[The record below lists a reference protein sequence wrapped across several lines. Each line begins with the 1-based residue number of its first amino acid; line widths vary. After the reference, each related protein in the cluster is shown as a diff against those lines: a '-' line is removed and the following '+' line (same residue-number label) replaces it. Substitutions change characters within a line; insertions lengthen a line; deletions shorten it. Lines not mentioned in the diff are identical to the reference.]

1 VTEPRRGTSL
11 VETLVAMALG
21 IFILHMGMTTMAR
34 LRAFGQRAT
43 VVHDEMLGARIG
55 RTVLREELRRGVPG
69 RDRWADSDS
78 IVLRAFRGAG
88 LVCATDTTRSAVTVA
103 YSGPR
108 LPDPRKD
115 SVEWMAADGS
125 VGVADLAAIETL
137 EVGCPPELSSARNLR
152 MTLDGFWPA
161 GVVAIRVFERGSYHL
176 TGSALR
182 YRTGLGGRQP
192 ISPEVWRD
200 TASQLRIGELAIG
213 YTLSPA
219 SGSPPWTG
227 FLDWSHRRPDASP

>member
-1 VTEPRRGTSL
+1 
-11 VETLVAMALG
+11 MALG
-21 IFILHMGMTTMAR
+21 CFILHMAMTTMAR
-34 LRAFGQRAT
+34 LRAFGQRST
-43 VVHDEMLGARIG
+43 VVHDEILGARIG

-78 IVLRAFRGAG
+78 IVLRAFRGTG

-103 YSGPR
+103 YSGSR

-125 VGVADLAAIETL
+125 VGVADLAASETL
-137 EVGCPPELSSARNLR
+137 EAGCPPAFVGARTLR
-152 MTLDGFWPA
+152 MTLEGFWPA
-161 GVVAIRVFERGSYHL
+161 GVVAIRAFERGSYHL

-192 ISPEVWRD
+192 VSPEVWRD
-200 TASQLRIGELAIG
+200 TASQLRIGELATG
-213 YTLSPA
+213 YTFTPA
-219 SGSPPWTG
+219 SRSAPWSG
-227 FLDWSHRRPDASP
+227 FLDWSHRRPDTSP